1 MKFEFAN
8 RKLELLYQVGKGAEK
23 LPPEVYSAF
32 VAAVEFIDEIS
43 DERTLYARKSFRF
56 EKLFGN
62 RKGQSSIRLND
73 QYRLCF
79 EIIKDKAGNIIW
91 ILELVDYH

>member
-62 RKGQSSIRLND
+62 RKGQSKYVQLNLYSSIV
-73 QYRLCF
+73 Q
-79 EIIKDKAGNIIW
+79 IKASYASMESVFDAKF
-91 ILELVDYH
+91 